1 MTHRGPTTCSFAGI
15 QRASVPSGG
24 FTQQDVGAGSTPSVT
39 PVRITSLRP
48 TESVRVPPSR
58 RRASSPSPNRRF
70 LFPPNQGTG
79 KHNDTAVPHPNPG
92 AHHTAYRPLLR
103 VLW

>member
-1 MTHRGPTTCSFAGI
+1 MTHSGHTTGSFAAI

-24 FTQQDVGAGSTPSVT
+24 FPRQVVGVGSSPAVT

-48 TESVRVPPSR
+48 TESVRAPPSR

-79 KHNDTAVPHPNPG
+79 KHNDTAVPHPNRG